1 MHSHLDIKV
10 NGKSLVIPEDSSL
23 SVEEKNPLFNDVTFF
38 SYPMQIPV
46 EGNREV
52 LKNIAHRDSDMRAM
66 DLEHAEASIFAE
78 GLPLNS
84 GQVITQDG
92 SEIKDTFEFNID
104 AQQQSFSELIG
115 GLECQDV
122 RVKDRLVIG
131 EKIGKVF
138 YKYHVHGEEYYF
150 DSETGV
156 KATAPYPFETP
167 FFQKIKPSNE
177 NIFTYDGSGDTDS
190 MQALGFSY
198 PARCNGFP
206 KADTEN
212 GEPVIKES
220 FINVALPYPFPYCNS
235 RVAYAHPGISADG
248 TETEGT
254 VKGNSQKGDSDFGQY
269 WCLDAFRQQSG
280 ICFYVLYFLDCLFEQ
295 LGVSFDKSELLEI
308 EDFSRLA
315 FFTTQCHYNEELKH
329 YNVTFNNGGASYNS
343 LSAALA
349 AISDE
354 DRTPGMDIAFKGVDG
369 KYVRYS
375 PLTTAWSSNP
385 SDWSG
390 PFVAEVLSDDEISEW
405 TESRKTGG
413 TIKMSVHVGRPARRS
428 KNYEEYYELP
438 NEYIEGSG
446 TFSHDDMYSTFPV
459 KVTFNPPKSKDDWAT
474 WRNYYRKVE
483 GEVHFETEIYDMVAN
498 SENFPKTSVS
508 SVISSLENSFGIRF
522 LYDPEKRSVTA
533 RLLRNVYKTK
543 VCRRFNGTVLSMI
556 PLNEKITG
564 VRMAYSAES
573 EAKEQKNNVRY
584 GIRDYNTDYDY
595 IDYPKERTVT
605 DLTYQTITSKV
616 ASTNRNVYIDLTTG
630 NSFRIKVDSE
640 AKDIISLRPTL
651 FQVGQWKGVEIGDCS
666 EQNKDYVKE
675 FISEI
680 TPLSLNVINAK
691 DYNSDTTG
699 SVSPVLAP
707 FLDVEMEHEYLEQRI
722 QNVAKDIAEPRYTK
736 VRTTKYEGDY
746 NGYGFPEN
754 IQILITQSLKLQE
767 SYDPTQ
773 TEYGNSPLQDID
785 WGLTLAVMRGPG
797 TGTSGYISPGDGS
810 TAIALTWEQF
820 KVIMSDKFGPVG
832 GNSFSSNISIGDFY
846 DSISSRPDG
855 ETLDDNIAL
864 TIGMLKSALSV
875 AFTMG
880 VGRGTRYCWLR
891 DVLYNTLIGQSYG
904 YFWTVNNTK
913 VYCYTLSD
921 ALDDFLAAEYTF
933 HSYYIN
939 PMINKLESDL
949 SQGKYTRD
957 SVILSQCNL
966 TVGLFLDELTSARDY
981 LKTNIEWMSAY
992 SHYLISESR
1001 CENLSPQSASGG
1013 SAGTGTGSQI
1023 INYDR
1028 GYDGFDNSRWRQTI
1042 GVYAMTSDSMAP
1054 KGETFDYNS
1063 QEEGDG
1069 GGERISLMIRSWV
1082 QPEWSDVPLC
1092 NDDERDDFGRILYRI
1107 RTRGLADCFMAEHIH
1122 ALLHRKPYKVEVLAT
1137 VAQLLDIRNH
1147 WEDRYELDGKVGFIN
1162 IVKYN
1167 VLKATGVHKAEL
1179 EFYSI

>member
-10 NGKSLVIPEDSSL
+10 NGKSLVIPDNSSL
-23 SVEEKNPLFNDVTFF
+23 SVEEKNPMFNDVTFF
-38 SYPMQIPV
+38 SYPMKIPV

-66 DLEHAEASIFAE
+66 DLEHADAGIFAD
-78 GLPLNS
+78 GLPLNH

-115 GLECQDV
+115 DLECQDV
-122 RVKDRLVIG
+122 RVKDHLVIG
-131 EKIGKVF
+131 EKIGKIF
-138 YKYHVHGEEYYF
+138 YKYHVHGEEYYY
-150 DSETGV
+150 DSETGRT
-156 KATAPYPFETP
+156 ATAPYPDHYKF
-167 FFQKIKPSNE
+167 PSNE
-177 NIFTYDGSGDTDS
+177 NIFTFDGSGDTDS
-190 MQALGFSY
+190 VQALGFSY

-206 KADTEN
+206 KAESDK
-212 GEPVIKES
+212 GSPSIKES
-220 FINVALPYPFPYCNS
+220 FINVSLPYPFPYCNS
-235 RVAYAHPGISADG
+235 RVAYAHPGVKTNEDG
-248 TETEGT
+248 TKETEGT
-254 VKGNSQKGDSDFGQY
+254 VKGNDHKSDVDFGQY

-280 ICFYVLYFLDCLFEQ
+280 VCFYVLYFLDCLFEQ

-315 FFTTQCHYNEELKH
+315 FFTTQCHYDEELKH
-329 YNVTFNNGGASYNS
+329 YNVTFNNGGASYAS
-343 LSAALA
+343 LSDALA
-349 AISDE
+349 AIPEE
-354 DRTPGMDIAFKGVDG
+354 DRTPGMDIAYKKTDG

-375 PLTTAWSSNP
+375 PLTTEWSGNP
-385 SDWSG
+385 SDWNG
-390 PFVAEVLSDDEISEW
+390 PLVAEVLSDDEIKEW
-405 TESRKTGG
+405 TNSRKTGG
-413 TIKMSVHVGRPARRS
+413 TIKMSVYVGRPKKRGA
-428 KNYEEYYELP
+428 NYEEYYELP
-438 NEYIEGSG
+438 NEYLEGSG
-446 TFSHDDMYSTFPV
+446 TFEHDDIYSSFPIY
-459 KVTFNPPKSKDDWAT
+459 TTYNPPRDRDDWAT
-474 WRNYYRKVE
+474 WMDYHRKVS
-483 GEVHFETEIYDMVAN
+483 GELHFETEIYDMVAN
-498 SENFPKTSVS
+498 SENFPKKAVS

-533 RLLRNVYKTK
+533 RLLRNIYKGKATRHFK
-543 VCRRFNGTVLSMI
+543 GKVLSMT
-556 PLNEKITG
+556 PKNEKITG

-573 EAKEQKNNVRY
+573 DAKEQRNNVRY

-595 IDYPKERTVT
+595 IEYPEERTVT
-605 DLTYQTITSKV
+605 DLTYQTITTKV
-616 ASTNRNVYIDLTTG
+616 ASTNRNVYVDMTTG
-630 NSFRIKVDSE
+630 NRYRIKVDSE

-651 FQVGQWKGVEIGDCS
+651 FQVGQWKGVEVGDCS
-666 EQNKDYVKE
+666 EQNKDYVRE

-699 SVSPVLAP
+699 SVSPILAP
-707 FLDVEMEHEYLEQRI
+707 FLDVDMEHEYLEQRV
-722 QNVAKDIAEPRYTK
+722 QNVAKDIPDPRYTK
-736 VRTTKYEGDY
+736 VRESTYKG
-746 NGYGFPEN
+746 NGNCWAFPDD
-754 IQILITQSLKLQE
+754 IQILIVQSLELQE

-785 WGLTLAVMRGPG
+785 WGLTMAVMRGPG
-797 TGTSGYISPGDGS
+797 TGTSGYISPSDGS
-810 TAIALTWEQF
+810 TAISITWNQF
-820 KVIMSDKFGPVG
+820 KAIMADKFGPING
-832 GNSFSSNISIGDFY
+832 YNFESNISIGAFY
-846 DSISSRPDG
+846 DSIQNRPDS
-855 ETLDDNIAL
+855 EVLDDNIAL
-864 TIGMLKSALSV
+864 TIGMLKSALST

-880 VGRGTRYCWLR
+880 VGRGTRR
-891 DVLYNTLIGQSYG
+891 DWPFYVLYHILTGQSFG
-904 YFWTVNNTK
+904 SFWTINNIKTYFFT
-913 VYCYTLSD
+913 VVD
-921 ALDDFLAAEYTF
+921 ALDDFLAEGYTF

-949 SQGKYTRD
+949 AQGKYTRD

-966 TVGLFLDELTSARDY
+966 TAGLFLDELKAAKEY
-981 LKTNIEWMSAY
+981 YKTNTYWTTVYNS
-992 SHYLISESR
+992 YLISQNR
-1001 CENLSPQSASGG
+1001 CSNLAPQGASGG

-1063 QEEGDG
+1063 QEEGNG

-1092 NDDERDDFGRILYRI
+1092 NDDERDDDGRIIYRI

-1122 ALLHRKPYKVEVLAT
+1122 ALLHRKPFKVEVLAT

-1147 WEDRYELDGKVGFIN
+1147 WEDKYELDGKVGFIN

-1167 VLKATGVHKAEL
+1167 VLKATGVNKAEL